1 VKIFGRTVFLFFLW
15 VSPLYAID
23 TAPRVSD
30 REIIQGLAELKVGQ
44 SAIQQQ
50 MQLMQQQMQQQMQL
64 MQQEI
69 QLTNKRID
77 DLQESMNKRFDIL
90 QWIFALFIAVTTT
103 VLGAMGKILW
113 GQQREMGRI
122 TASIETQKDELAF
135 FKTLIEKMLPPRGIL

>member
-1 VKIFGRTVFLFFLW
+1 VKILGRTVLLFFLW

-50 MQLMQQQMQQQMQL
+50 MQLMQQ
-64 MQQEI
+64 EI

-90 QWIFALFIAVTTT
+90 QWVFALFIAVTTT

-113 GQQREMGRI
+113 GQQSGMGRI

-135 FKTLIEKMLPPRGIL
+135 LKTLIEKMLPPRGIL